1 MVKSASISA
10 LAVLERA
17 FTRKQSALSGLR
29 NFMLLQYPLALG
41 TAIHATPLLAAL
53 RAVLP
58 DAHIA
63 AAANGFALEILRGNP
78 NLDRLVETPS
88 PLTDV
93 RGAVRALRT
102 SKFFPGK
109 PFATL
114 QTTGNERSR
123 VAIAALR
130 SGMHTRVGFTV
141 APQLSAAPLTY
152 DPRISQI
159 ANNLRIIEA
168 LGHGKTL
175 LQRLQS
181 HPNLL
186 EPRVY
191 PSQQDVATARAL
203 LREQYIDEARPIAVF
218 ITQTSPTQRKS
229 WREDRFRI
237 VAEWLDRDFGM
248 QVVFVG
254 SAAESAAIERLQ
266 KSLSFHTATSPG
278 KTSLL
283 ELAALLSV
291 VDVALTLDTG
301 PMHLARAVRLPMV
314 IIAPAWS
321 PEIEW
326 LPLGNPRARILK
338 KADLAEAPKDYIIDE
353 VTVDDVKEAL
363 RDLLAAFPPRRFTW
377 RLRS

>member
-10 LAVLERA
+10 LAALERA
-17 FTRKQSALSGLR
+17 FTHKQPTLSGLR
-29 NFMLLQYPLALG
+29 NFVLLQYPLALG

-102 SKFFPGK
+102 SKFFPDK

-114 QTTGNERSR
+114 QTTGSERSR

-254 SAAESAAIERLQ
+254 SATESAAIERLQ
-266 KSLSFHTATSPG
+266 KSLSFRAVNLAS
-278 KTSLL
+278 KTGIL

>member
-10 LAVLERA
+10 LAALERA
-17 FTRKQSALSGLR
+17 FTHKQPTLSGLR
-29 NFMLLQYPLALG
+29 NFVLLQYPLALG

-63 AAANGFALEILRGNP
+63 VAASGFALEILRGNP

-88 PLTDV
+88 PITDM
-93 RGAVRALRT
+93 RPAVRALRT
-102 SKFFPGK
+102 AKFFPGK
-109 PFATL
+109 PFAAL

-141 APQLSAAPLTY
+141 APELSAAPLTY

-159 ANNLRIIEA
+159 ANNLRLIEA

-191 PSQQDVATARAL
+191 PSPQDVATARAL
-203 LREQYIDEARPIAVF
+203 LRDQRIDEARPIAVF

-229 WREDRFRI
+229 WRADRFRI
-237 VAEWLDRDFGM
+237 IAEWLDRDFGM

-254 SAAESAAIERLQ
+254 SASESPAIERLQ
-266 KSLSFHTATSPG
+266 KSLSFRAANLAG
-278 KTSLL
+278 RTSLL

-291 VDVALTLDTG
+291 ADVALTLDTG

-326 LPLGNPRARILK
+326 LPLDNPRTRILK
-338 KADLAEAPKDYIIDE
+338 KADLAAAPNDYIIDE
-353 VTVDDVKEAL
+353 VTVEDVKESL
-363 RDLLAAFPPRRFTW
+363 RDLLEAFPPRRFTW
-377 RLRS
+377 RLRD

>member
-1 MVKSASISA
+1 MLKSASISA
-10 LAVLERA
+10 LAALERA

-102 SKFFPGK
+102 AKFFPGK

-254 SAAESAAIERLQ
+254 SATESAAIERLQ
-266 KSLSFHTATSPG
+266 KSLSFRAVNLAS
-278 KTSLL
+278 KTGIL

>member
-10 LAVLERA
+10 LAALERA
-17 FTRKQSALSGLR
+17 FTHKQPTLSGLR
-29 NFMLLQYPLALG
+29 NFVLLQYPLALG

-63 AAANGFALEILRGNP
+63 AAASGFALEILRGNP

-88 PLTDV
+88 PITDM
-93 RGAVRALRT
+93 RGAVRALRAA
-102 SKFFPGK
+102 KFFPGK
-109 PFATL
+109 PFAAL

-141 APQLSAAPLTY
+141 APELSAAPLVY

-159 ANNLRIIEA
+159 ANNLRLIEA

-191 PSQQDVATARAL
+191 PSPQDVATAR
-203 LREQYIDEARPIAVF
+203 
-218 ITQTSPTQRKS
+218 
-229 WREDRFRI
+229 
-237 VAEWLDRDFGM
+237 
-248 QVVFVG
+248 
-254 SAAESAAIERLQ
+254 SAAA
-266 KSLSFHTATSPG
+266 
-278 KTSLL
+278 
-283 ELAALLSV
+283 
-291 VDVALTLDTG
+291 
-301 PMHLARAVRLPMV
+301 
-314 IIAPAWS
+314 
-321 PEIEW
+321 
-326 LPLGNPRARILK
+326 
-338 KADLAEAPKDYIIDE
+338 
-353 VTVDDVKEAL
+353 
-363 RDLLAAFPPRRFTW
+363 
-377 RLRS
+377 